1 MIIRTSKAGVPSF
14 SLLKDMVRENGGIQL
29 YFTPYF
35 TWRTSLKEALE
46 RKYSGVSYG
55 VIDDFSGKLYFN
67 ESKAILKQG
76 KTQRGKLYIQI
87 GCKRFVGVN
96 RRKLIAWAKAA

>member
-14 SLLKDMVRENGGIQL
+14 SLLKDMLRENDIQ
-29 YFTPYF
+29 PYF
-35 TWRTSLKEALE
+35 TWRMSLKEALK
-46 RKYSGVSYG
+46 RKYSGVFYG
-55 VIDDFSGKLYFN
+55 IIDSSGKLHFN
-67 ESKAILKQG
+67 ESRAVLKQG